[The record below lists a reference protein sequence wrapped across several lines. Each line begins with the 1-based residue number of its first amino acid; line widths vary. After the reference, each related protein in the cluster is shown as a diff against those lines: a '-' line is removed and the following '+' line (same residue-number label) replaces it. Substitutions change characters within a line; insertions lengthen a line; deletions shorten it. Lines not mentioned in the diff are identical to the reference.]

1 MTLLHSGGVPA
12 PRERGA
18 VGPGRDVS
26 PPRPPETGPGSTTST
41 ALVRPEP
48 PKRAKR
54 GAATTLAL
62 RSLGPVVLAA
72 LWAAGTTSGWIRPDV
87 LASPAQ
93 VAAAFGELYGDGQL
107 QDALAVSLTRAGLGL
122 ALGATAGLLL
132 GLVSGLLALGEDL
145 IDPAVQMLRTIPFLS
160 LVPLFIVWFGIGEAS
175 KVILIAVATSFPMYV
190 NALSGTR
197 GADRKQVEAARV
209 FGVTGVR
216 LVREVILPGALPSL
230 LVGLRLS
237 LTLSVIALIAAE
249 EINSTAGLG
258 YLMTQ
263 AREFVRTDILVVVIL
278 LYAVLGLL
286 ADLAVR
292 VLERLLMPWRAGVAV
307 R

>member
-1 MTLLHSGGVPA
+1 MTVLHTGGVPA

-18 VGPGRDVS
+18 VGPGPS
-26 PPRPPETGPGSTTST
+26 PHATDPGPGRTTST

-48 PKRAKR
+48 PRRVKR
-54 GAATTLAL
+54 GAAAAFAL
-62 RSLGPVVLAA
+62 RALGPVVLAA

-93 VAAAFGELYGDGQL
+93 VAAAFAELYGDGQL
-107 QDALAVSLTRAGLGL
+107 GDALAVSLTRAGVGL
-122 ALGATAGLLL
+122 ALGAAAG
-132 GLVSGLLALGEDL
+132 LALGLLSGLVALGEEL
-145 IDPAVQMLRTIPFLS
+145 VDPTVQMLRTIPFLA

-197 GADRKQVEAARV
+197 NADRKQVEAAKA
-209 FGVTGVR
+209 FGVRGFR

-278 LYAVLGLL
+278 LYALLGLL
-286 ADLAVR
+286 ADLLVR
-292 VLERLLMPWRAGVAV
+292 TLERVLMPWRAGVAI